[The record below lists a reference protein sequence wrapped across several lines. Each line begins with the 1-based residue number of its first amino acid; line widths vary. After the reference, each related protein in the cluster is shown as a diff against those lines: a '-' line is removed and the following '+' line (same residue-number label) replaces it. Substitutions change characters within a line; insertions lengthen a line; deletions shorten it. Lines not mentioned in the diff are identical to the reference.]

1 MNPASTPSKPR
12 MRRSRQEM
20 QAQTRE
26 KLLEVATRL
35 FVEKGYGGTSLRDI
49 AEQAG
54 FTQGAFYSNFESK
67 EALLLEML
75 RRHMQREALQLA
87 ELVGNAN
94 KGMEHVLDDLQSWAS
109 TIDTDVAWSML
120 SIELQLHAQRSTVFA
135 QAYQAVWE
143 EHKAVLAH
151 WIEKIFAGYK
161 AQMPAKAESM
171 ASALMA
177 LAHGLAL
184 QRAATGAGAS
194 GSVIALMLRGLVAL
208 GREEV
213 KPIASMSTVRCSK
226 TKRA

>member
-1 MNPASTPSKPR
+1 MNPASPPSKPR
-12 MRRSRQEM
+12 IRRSRQEM

-120 SIELQLHAQRSTVFA
+120 SIELQLHAQRSTIFA

>member
-213 KPIASMSTVRCSK
+213 KPIASMSTVRRSK

>member
-1 MNPASTPSKPR
+1 
-12 MRRSRQEM
+12 M

-120 SIELQLHAQRSTVFA
+120 SIELQLHAQRSTIFA